1 MLHAFTRSPVHPFT
15 LSPIVILLSA
25 SIVLAATVDDLY
37 KPVAEKEV
45 ARDYVA
51 AIAIYQ
57 RVADDDPDHA
67 RAAKAMVRVGD
78 LYLLLKKP
86 DEAIKS
92 YPFVANSYNDIPEV
106 GQALVGIAKVY
117 RDQGNGEKLESTILG
132 RVQRPPNNPACDE
145 AVQILQNYHIGDG
158 HPETEGLGN
167 FCNSLRS
174 VCLCSMC
181 GHSVIVPCQPVNNSR
196 LFSDSPLFSKKTF
209 SFRFQ

>member
-1 MLHAFTRSPVHPFT
+1 LLHAFTRSPVHPFT

-51 AIAIYQ
+51 AVGVYQ
-57 RVADDDPDHA
+57 RVADDYPDDA
-67 RAAKAMVRVGD
+67 RAPKAMVRVGD

-92 YPFVANSYNDIPEV
+92 YQLVADSYTDVPEV

-117 RDQGNGEKLESTILG
+117 RDQGNGEKLEST
-132 RVQRPPNNPACDE
+132 A
-145 AVQILQNYHIGDG
+145 
-158 HPETEGLGN
+158 
-167 FCNSLRS
+167 
-174 VCLCSMC
+174 
-181 GHSVIVPCQPVNNSR
+181 
-196 LFSDSPLFSKKTF
+196 
-209 SFRFQ
+209 SFRKFFDIRRRIASASGSSHN